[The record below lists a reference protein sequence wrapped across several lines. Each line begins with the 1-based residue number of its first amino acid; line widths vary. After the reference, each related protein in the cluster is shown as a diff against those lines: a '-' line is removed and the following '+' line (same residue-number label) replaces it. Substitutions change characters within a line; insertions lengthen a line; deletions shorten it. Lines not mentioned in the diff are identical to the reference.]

1 MKTLKMPVRT
11 LKKPLR
17 SPLPGLTKSSEKAKS
32 SRWQGPDCPSRL
44 AAKSPQVLCSHS
56 YRSTSP
62 GSISPAKETD
72 TGRIPLTVT
81 RCKI

>member
-44 AAKSPQVLCSHS
+44 AAKSPQVLCSQELPLHKS
-56 YRSTSP
+56 RKHKPSQGNRYRTYT
-62 GSISPAKETD
+62 TD
-72 TGRIPLTVT
+72 CHTV
-81 RCKI
+81 